1 MFFCRNLL
9 KGVSSEVD
17 ITLYEQEKHECE
29 VHGIDSGLISS
40 IKTKTDSITEVQCLN
55 ILIFYLPTV

>member
-1 MFFCRNLL
+1 MVLV
-9 KGVSSEVD
+9 KVD
-17 ITLYEQEKHECE
+17 ITLYEKEKHECE

-55 ILIFYLPTV
+55 ILSF